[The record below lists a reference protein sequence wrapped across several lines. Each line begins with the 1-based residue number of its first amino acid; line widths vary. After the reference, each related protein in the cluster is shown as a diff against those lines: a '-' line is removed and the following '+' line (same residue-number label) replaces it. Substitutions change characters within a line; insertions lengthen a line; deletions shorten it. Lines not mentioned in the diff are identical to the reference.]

1 MELGNITVGKA
12 SFSDSS
18 YLSTIHYC
26 VNEGGKKEF
35 VLKKSRKPIQTKTIE
50 LMKKIFQFS
59 HPNLLLPI
67 DWEIQNGISIE
78 LYEKIEWPRLDKFS
92 YEVDKNWNLGH
103 AMKIIYQLTD
113 VLSLFHN
120 NGIIH
125 HDVRDSNIFI
135 NKDTLELKIFD
146 YNYIASPYF
155 LEKGVDTWNPVPPEY
170 RKGLCVIDFQFDVYQ
185 VGYLFQRMTHR
196 YTSHLKTKEP
206 MFEIPKK
213 IIKIMNRALAE
224 NRKERYNNC
233 SEFYLE
239 LNNF

>member
-1 MELGNITVGKA
+1 MKLKNITVGKA

-26 VNEGGKKEF
+26 VNEEDGKEF
-35 VLKKSRKPIQTKTIE
+35 VLKKSRKPIPIKRIE
-50 LMKKIFQFS
+50 LMKKIFKFF
-59 HPNLLLPI
+59 HPNLLLPV
-67 DWEIQNGISIE
+67 DWEIKEGMSIE
-78 LYEKIEWPRLDKFS
+78 LYEKIKWSRLDKFS
-92 YEVDKNWNLGH
+92 YEVDENWNLGN

-125 HDVRDSNIFI
+125 HDVRGPNIFI

-146 YNYIASPYF
+146 YNSIASPYF
-155 LEKGVDTWNPVPPEY
+155 LKEGVNTWNPVPPEY
-170 RKGLCVIDFQFDVYQ
+170 EKGLCMIDFQFDVYQ
-185 VGYLFQRMTHR
+185 VGHLFQKMTHR
-196 YTSHLKTKEP
+196 YTSHLKTREP

-233 SEFYLE
+233 SEFYSE